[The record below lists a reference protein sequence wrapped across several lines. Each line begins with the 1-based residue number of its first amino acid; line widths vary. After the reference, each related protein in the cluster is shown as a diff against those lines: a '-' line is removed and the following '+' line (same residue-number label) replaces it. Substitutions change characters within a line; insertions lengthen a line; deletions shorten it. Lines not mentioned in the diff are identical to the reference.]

1 MKTIILMRHSI
12 AKRLDIPNNEL
23 PLSEDGKKLALKV
36 KEDIKVYNINKCYCS
51 SSLRAYE
58 TASILFDKVEI
69 LHDLHERIIGD
80 AKEDFWYKQYTNY
93 DYKNVGGESLNEVK
107 DRMQETI
114 TGILNHCN
122 ENDCI
127 LVVSHGT
134 AICSY
139 LLNFCTIEV
148 IDALTRSRK
157 IVFKNKEIMQ
167 GNIDPTNYFVI
178 KYKDNKVEEIKYVDT
193 I

>member
-58 TASILFDKVEI
+58 TASILFEKIEVI
-69 LHDLHERIIGD
+69 HDLHERIIGE

-107 DRMQETI
+107 VRMQKTI
-114 TGILNHCN
+114 SGILNHSE

-127 LVVSHGT
+127 LIVSHGT

-148 IDALTRSRK
+148 IDELNRSRR
-157 IVFKNKEIMQ
+157 IAYKNKEIMT
-167 GNIDPTNYFVI
+167 GNIEPTNYFI
-178 KYKDNKVEEIKYVDT
+178 LKFIDNKIEEIEFVKS